1 MIGSLGIG
9 GSQMMMINLHQAI
22 NREKIQF
29 DYVITRDDDEART
42 QVPTVKGLGGR
53 VFVLP
58 NFNGKNIGEVKK
70 AWNRFFYEHPEYKI
84 LHSHVRSYASIYI
97 PIAHKYGIKAIIHSH
112 STSNG
117 TGISALAKKVLQ
129 YPLRFQADY
138 FIACSKEAGE
148 WLFGEKIIKNTK
160 KYHMLQNA
168 IDISKYLCDAQRRQE
183 LRMQLGIEG
192 KTVFIHVGRLHP
204 SKNHSFLIDV
214 FSDIAKQNDDAKL
227 LLVGDGELKG
237 QIEQKIHDKK
247 LNDKILML
255 GARDDVPDLLMA
267 ADCFL
272 FPSLWEG
279 LPVTVVEAQA
289 SGLPCLVSDHIT
301 NDVFVSDLAIKLP
314 IDNGYE
320 VWSQRIQTL
329 SLDRKNVESDI
340 RKAGFDISVTAE
352 WITQLYYD
360 LIKKEV

>member
-1 MIGSLGIG
+1 
-9 GSQMMMINLHQAI
+9 MMMINLHQAI
-22 NREKIQF
+22 NREQIQF
-29 DYVITRDDDEART
+29 DYVITREDDEART
-42 QVPTVKGLGGR
+42 QVPIVESLGGR

-58 NFNGKNIGEVKK
+58 NFNGRNIGEVKS
-70 AWNRFFYEHPEYKI
+70 AWSKFFREHPEYRI

-97 PIAHKYGIKAIIHSH
+97 PIAHKYGVKAIIHSH

-117 TGISALAKKVLQ
+117 TGISALVKKVLQ

-148 WLFGEKIIKNTK
+148 WLFGKRITKNTK

-168 IDISKYLCDAQRRQE
+168 IDISKYECDVQRRKE
-183 LRMQLGIEG
+183 LRKMLGVEG

-214 FSDIAKQNDDAKL
+214 FSDIVKQDNGATL

-237 QIEQKIHDKK
+237 QIEQKIHEKGLD
-247 LNDKILML
+247 DKIALL
-255 GARDDVPDLLMA
+255 GARNDVPELLMA
-267 ADCFL
+267 SDCFL

-301 NDVFVSDLAIKLP
+301 NDVFVSELAIKLP
-314 IDNGYE
+314 IDNGHE
-320 VWSQRIQTL
+320 VWSQTIRTL
-329 SLDRKNVESDI
+329 PLDRRDVKDDI

-352 WITQLYYD
+352 WITQLYYG
-360 LIKKEV
+360 LTK